1 MAKIKAARNT
11 TKNAVICKTA
21 AGLFRRKGFRAAS
34 MRELAEQLGVEAPS
48 LYNHIGSKSEL
59 LQNICFNI
67 ADDFTRHIETVEVSL
82 QPAVKKIEQLIRFH
96 IKLMLRS
103 FDEVYVSNHEWK
115 HLEEP
120 YLANFLNQRKA
131 YESKMVQIVKDGINN
146 KEFKK
151 MHPQVTVLTILSAV
165 RGLEFW
171 QKYKEQ
177 VNTKALENNIVQHL
191 LNGITK

>member
-11 TKNAVICKTA
+11 TKNAVICKSA
-21 AGLFRRKGFRAAS
+21 AVLFRKKGFRAAS
-34 MRELAEQLGVEAPS
+34 MRELAIALGVEAPS

-59 LQNICFNI
+59 LRNICFNI
-67 ADDFTRHIETVEVSL
+67 ANAFTNNIDTVEAASNT
-82 QPAVKKIEQLIRFH
+82 AAKKIEQLIRFH
-96 IKLMLRS
+96 IQFMLKS

-120 YLANFLNQRKA
+120 YFTEFLNQRKS
-131 YESKMVQIVKDGINN
+131 YESKMVQIIKNGITN
-146 KEFKK
+146 KEFRKI
-151 MHPQVTVLTILSAV
+151 HPHVTVLTILSAV

-177 VNTKALENNIVQHL
+177 INVRALENNIVQHL
-191 LNGITK
+191 LKGITK